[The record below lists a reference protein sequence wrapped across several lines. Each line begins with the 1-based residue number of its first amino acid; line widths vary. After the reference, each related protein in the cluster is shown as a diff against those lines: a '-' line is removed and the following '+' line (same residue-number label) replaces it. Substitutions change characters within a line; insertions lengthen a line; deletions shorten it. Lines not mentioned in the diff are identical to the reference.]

1 MKIITMEDCDNV
13 LKNKSKEE
21 LEKTFAKIQEV
32 LVVLKKFGTPGEGL
46 SVLISTMLYMISFIE
61 TENPQNYLDE
71 IFLNMKQALKI
82 IMERIEKKDN

>member
-1 MKIITMEDCDNV
+1 MK
-13 LKNKSKEE
+13 
-21 LEKTFAKIQEV
+21 
-32 LVVLKKFGTPGEGL
+32 GL

-82 IMERIEKKDN
+82 IMERIENQTVNGQ